1 MIDSDPIK
9 KGHGVIKRLFWLLQI
24 LSIIF
29 PIMIFIG
36 YIVMAEGDQFTSE
49 HYMVTGLSAMPF
61 VIVQML
67 KFLMSDVSDE

>member
-1 MIDSDPIK
+1 M
-9 KGHGVIKRLFWLLQI
+9 IKRLFWLLQI

-36 YIVMAEGDQFTSE
+36 YIVMADGDQFTSE
-49 HYMVTGLSAMPF
+49 HYMVTGLSAIPF

-67 KFLMSDVSDE
+67 KFLMSDVRDEGDTD

>member
-1 MIDSDPIK
+1 M
-9 KGHGVIKRLFWLLQI
+9 IKRLFWLLQI

-36 YIVMAEGDQFTSE
+36 YIIMAEGDQFTSE
-49 HYMVTGLSAMPF
+49 HYMVTGLSAIPF

-67 KFLMSDVSDE
+67 KFLMADVTNE

>member
-1 MIDSDPIK
+1 M
-9 KGHGVIKRLFWLLQI
+9 IKRLFLLIQI

-36 YIVMAEGDQFTSE
+36 YIVMAEGDQFTAE
-49 HYMVTGLSAMPF
+49 HYMVTGLSAIPF

-67 KFLMSDVSDE
+67 KFLMADVTNE